1 MNKQICLKPQDVVVT
16 LKIALLGED
25 SLSFQRLGSALY
37 LSASEAHAST
47 RRASLAGLL
56 ATEERRLKANKSIL
70 CNFLINGAPYAFDQR
85 A

>member
-47 RRASLAGLL
+47 RRASLAVLL

-70 CNFLINGAPYAFDQR
+70 
-85 A
+85 